1 MSENTDEMQDSLWQL
16 RCHFTWGLLLE
27 DNEMPD
33 LESRVLEQIEFL
45 DTKNHGGIHNLLAYV
60 KHLKGQDEEALQ
72 TLREAEDL
80 IQREHA
86 DQADMRSLVTWGNYA
101 WVYHHMGRWAE
112 AQAYLDKVENTCKKL
127 ASPSRYRLESPEM
140 DCEEGWALLKC
151 GGQYYKRAKACFE
164 KALAVEP
171 ENPEFSMGFAIT
183 AHRLSYIN
191 EDVISLEPLRKAVRL
206 NPEDTYI
213 KVLLALKLQ
222 DIGQEAEGEH
232 YIEEA
237 LSNMSSQTYVFRY
250 ASKFYRK
257 KGCVDRAIQLLAEA
271 LQAVPHSAFLHHQ
284 MGLCYR
290 AKLLQIKKATDMQP
304 SRQDREHVDRIVRLV
319 IFHFEFALQQK
330 PTFSCA
336 LLQLARMYVEA
347 KDYRKAKDSY
357 RKLLLMKPYEEQVL
371 VDAHFYYGQFQEFH
385 KNSEVGA
392 IKHYLKVV
400 KIEKASFLR
409 DKSMKSLE
417 KLALRKLQ
425 RNAFDLEGLS
435 LMGFVCKLK
444 GKVKEALVYYEQALH
459 LAAGSKNTGGH
470 GP

>member
-1 MSENTDEMQDSLWQL
+1 MSENTDDHGIQDRLGQL

-45 DTKNHGGIHNLLAYV
+45 DTKYNVGIHNLLAYV

-80 IQREHA
+80 IQREHT

-237 LSNMSSQTYVFRY
+237 LSNMSSQTYVFQY

-257 KGCVDRAIQLLAEA
+257 NGCVDRAIQLLQKALEA
-271 LQAVPHSAFLHHQ
+271 RPNSAYLHYQ
-284 MGLCYR
+284 IGLCYR
-290 AKLLQIKKATDMQP
+290 AKLLQVKKATNVNP
-304 SRQDREHVDRIVRLV
+304 RRKERENVDTLV
-319 IFHFEFALQQK
+319 QQ
-330 PTFSCA
+330 A
-336 LLQLARMYVEA
+336 INE
-347 KDYRKAKDSY
+347 
-357 RKLLLMKPYEEQVL
+357 
-371 VDAHFYYGQFQEFH
+371 FQETLRLRSTLEMAYVYLAEMYAEIGQYREAEENFQKALCMDNIVDHVQQDIHYHYGRFQQFH
-385 KNSEVGA
+385 MRSEDKA
-392 IKHYLKVV
+392 ITHYLKGL
-400 KIEKASFLR
+400 KIEEMSFARERLI
-409 DKSMKSLE
+409 SALE
-417 KLALRKLQ
+417 KLANSRVR
-425 RNAFDLEGLS
+425 RNICVVESVSLLGLS
-435 LMGFVCKLK
+435 HKLK
-444 GKVKEALVYYEQALH
+444 GEVKEALLCYERALR
-459 LAAGSKNTGGH
+459 LTAQLNAMF
-470 GP
+470 

>member
-1 MSENTDEMQDSLWQL
+1 SSHVHSVLGQL

-45 DTKNHGGIHNLLAYV
+45 DTKYNVGIHNLLAYV

-80 IQREHA
+80 IQREHT

-237 LSNMSSQTYVFRY
+237 LSNMSSQTYVFQY

-257 KGCVDRAIQLLAEA
+257 NGCVDRAIQLLQKALEA
-271 LQAVPHSAFLHHQ
+271 RPNSAYLHYQ
-284 MGLCYR
+284 IGLCYR
-290 AKLLQIKKATDMQP
+290 AKLLQVKKATNVNP
-304 SRQDREHVDRIVRLV
+304 RRKERENVDTLV
-319 IFHFEFALQQK
+319 QQ
-330 PTFSCA
+330 A
-336 LLQLARMYVEA
+336 INE
-347 KDYRKAKDSY
+347 
-357 RKLLLMKPYEEQVL
+357 
-371 VDAHFYYGQFQEFH
+371 FQETLRLRSTLEMAYVYLAEMYAEIGQYREAEENFQKALCMDNIVDHVQQDIHYHYGRFQQFH
-385 KNSEVGA
+385 MRSEDKA
-392 IKHYLKVV
+392 ITHYLKGL
-400 KIEKASFLR
+400 KIEEMSFARERLI
-409 DKSMKSLE
+409 K
-417 KLALRKLQ
+417 Q
-425 RNAFDLEGLS
+425 QAFL
-435 LMGFVCKLK
+435 
-444 GKVKEALVYYEQALH
+444 
-459 LAAGSKNTGGH
+459 LAASKNV
-470 GP
+470 